1 MTDEQFWGKPI
12 SVYTSEQAIEDGY
25 LLDLDLFKYWPINGN
40 FETRPLKYVT
50 TGLLAK
56 GYWNSDR
63 TLNNPNMQ
71 DLIAQSLRVFAKM
84 RKGDYFVSGRIELP
98 SGSKQKIFIAQNE
111 TGRFTVML
119 PEDY

>member
-1 MTDEQFWGKPI
+1 MAKDFWGKPI
-12 SVYTSEQAIEDGY
+12 SVYTSDQAIEDGF
-25 LLDLDLFKYWPINGN
+25 LFDLDLFKYWPINAN

-56 GYWNSDR
+56 GYWNPDE

-71 DLIAQSLRVFAKM
+71 DLIAQSLRVFSKM
-84 RKGDYFVSGRIELP
+84 RPGDYFVSGVIELP
-98 SGSKQKIFIAQNE
+98 SGTKQKIFIAQNE